1 MIQAS
6 RIIKA
11 AVIVMAGATGI
22 VSLAGVANART
33 IYYGETVTF
42 REAKRMCAG
51 IHGRVFLSDR
61 DVYACQGEQ
70 RARRRV
76 YIPPPPPPPQD
87 EPPVLYSKASDKP
100 VKQQN
105 FSGRN
110 FSDSI
115 GKVGGEGNGGNGG
128 SGGNGGT
135 GGSAGG
141 PF

>member
-1 MIQAS
+1 MTYFRTIA
-6 RIIKA
+6 KA
-11 AVIVMAGATGI
+11 VFVAMAGMSGI
-22 VSLAGVANART
+22 MAAAGPASAAT
-33 IYYGETVTF
+33 IYYGDTVTF

-70 RARRRV
+70 RARRKV
-76 YIPPPPPPPQD
+76 YIPPPQD
-87 EPPVLYSKASDKP
+87 EIPTLFSKASDKP
-100 VKQQN
+100 AKQQN

-128 SGGNGGT
+128 SGGNGGN
-135 GGSAGG
+135 GGSGGAGG